1 MDVLWCTRRNSLL
14 NDYIFSATL
23 RTSYYSVVLFY
34 KYAWCALIAPV
45 LQSENML
52 SSVLIIQILVR
63 IFVFWWFCGSF
74 SVPFTTVKLVVW
86 LHSVPPVV
94 FLILQSEFTE
104 QHRPKGHICANITFQ
119 WKLPVSYSG
128 PLWWIELQSGA
139 ADCVLIC
146 STCSLW
152 RLLEK
157 AARPIKQTWRA
168 GAG

>member
-1 MDVLWCTRRNSLL
+1 MRQEKFPSKWLYLQCNSANKLLFCCFILQICLMCSHCT
-14 NDYIFSATL
+14 SAT
-23 RTSYYSVVLFY
+23 
-34 KYAWCALIAPV
+34 
-45 LQSENML
+45 
-52 SSVLIIQILVR
+52 VR
-63 IFVFWWFCGSF
+63 EH
-74 SVPFTTVKLVVW
+74 VKLCTNNTNPCSYLCVLVVVRQ
-86 LHSVPPVV
+86 LLGPFYHCQISCVAPLRSPRC
-94 FLILQSEFTE
+94 FSHLANLSEFTE
-104 QHRPKGHICANITFQ
+104 QHRPKGYICANITFQ